1 MALRWDLLKNIGNN
15 IQEGASNVLN
25 KIRYANAPTLPVL
38 QMADNGEVDLQKS
51 LELSMAQPKTLK
63 DNLLGRTFTINSEA
77 KNPETGELEV
87 SQVSKFQPGLLNDI
101 RSGARE
107 NFATGFAAPNWEQ
120 TKTPDGRNKGLGY
133 RFGEGVGSLA
143 KFAETPLGRG
153 LIMAGIVGAAG
164 GSGLEALGY
173 GAGAGLAN
181 QQNRMKDKLYR
192 DNLIRQRQ
200 DALKADKNF
209 QLLDAEEQQAML
221 DAIAKEINS
230 IRGYLGDT
238 PYKNMVN
245 AQIAQDNADYKR
257 LYLDSQKKNQEVAE
271 QLAKDKFEYTKQ
283 QDAIENAQRW
293 AQINKSDQQKPLSD
307 SQVEKI
313 NTAQDTIATLN
324 DIETRYS
331 NPKYKNAFGLSGAWR
346 AQQAKDHP
354 IAYAPFD
361 NEITLVR
368 QDVEMLRQKY
378 AKAMEG
384 GRMSDSDRAF
394 YQNVLMSQNLS
405 YENFLE
411 GVRRL
416 KASEEKALQRRI
428 TNYGLQGKNVN
439 EFENLYNT
447 GQTQT
452 QTPAEGTIIKNKQGQ
467 KMIMRGGQ
475 WQAI

>member
-15 IQEGASNVLN
+15 IQEGAGNVLN

-63 DNLLGRTFTINSEA
+63 DNLLGRTFTFNSEA
-77 KNPETGELEV
+77 KNPETGELEI

-101 RSGARE
+101 RSGAKE

-120 TKTPDGRNKGLGY
+120 TRTPDGRNKGMGY
-133 RFGEGVGSLA
+133 RFGEGLGSLA
-143 KFAETPLGRG
+143 RFAETPLGRG

-173 GAGAGLAN
+173 GAGAGLRN

-221 DAIAKEINS
+221 DAIAQEINS

-257 LYLDSQKKNQEVAE
+257 LYLDSQKKNQEYEE
-271 QLAKDKFEYTKQ
+271 QMA
-283 QDAIENAQRW
+283 
-293 AQINKSDQQKPLSD
+293 QQKFDYQQNKDAKEFALANRKLNIEEKKLNNKMTNLSSKD
-307 SQVEKI
+307 LSAYRD
-313 NTAQDTIATLN
+313 NLATLK
-324 DIETRYS
+324 DINAGLDLIEK
-331 NPKYKNAFGLSGAWR
+331 NPKAYSLLKGSLPAWATNRIDPEGITTRTQIDNITAVYRKWLTGA
-346 AQQAKDHP
+346 Q
-354 IAYAPFD
+354 
-361 NEITLVR
+361 
-368 QDVEMLRQKY
+368 
-378 AKAMEG
+378 
-384 GRMSDSDRAF
+384 MSDAERKA
-394 YQNVLMSQNLS
+394 
-405 YENFLE
+405 YERFLPAPTDNYE
-411 GVRRL
+411 TI
-416 KASEEKALQRRI
+416 KAK
-428 TNYGLQGKNVN
+428 LQGMRDSIERKNSILVDGAAEYQDMAQTTQN
-439 EFENLYNT
+439 EGWAF
-447 GQTQT
+447 
-452 QTPAEGTIIKNKQGQ
+452 
-467 KMIMRGGQ
+467 
-475 WQAI
+475 